1 MAPIPRRI
9 IELCLRKLIP
19 LTLEVG
25 ELFAQN
31 AEENGLPPRINWWL
45 ETYGVSGWA
54 QKYLS
59 PESLWSAHVDGL
71 VKSDLCHL
79 WQIDW
84 SGVDMNNPDAVYAAI
99 WGVVENA
106 LLSNALE
113 PDFPE
118 SLEGEKQELAQM
130 SSEDREAHVESM
142 RKLLTAALVI
152 IHNYFACM
160 AYKKTMFQLV
170 AEAIEGNRKS
180 FLKAVHVDSTCLDEI
195 EWFKTAVDK
204 AARSKTDNLISLVQD
219 WRQKPPL
226 SSGVKLNG
234 FNLAILFLNS
244 LGVLEQFK
252 ADMDR
257 FADLCQSLGIYGPPV
272 EEDVVD
278 VGSFSRALSR
288 FESEHEAIHLIHPGN
303 LIVKDTL

>member
-1 MAPIPRRI
+1 MAPIPRRL

-54 QKYLS
+54 QMYLS
-59 PESLWSAHVDGL
+59 ADSLWTAHVDGL
-71 VKSDLCHL
+71 GKSDPAQF
-79 WQIDW
+79 WKVDW
-84 SGVDMNNPDAVYAAI
+84 SSVDLTNPDCIYAAI
-99 WGVVENA
+99 WNAVEIA
-106 LLSNALE
+106 LLSDALE
-113 PDFPE
+113 PELPE
-118 SLEGEKQELAQM
+118 SLEAERQELGQM
-130 SSEDREAHVESM
+130 APEDREAHIASM
-142 RKLLTAALVI
+142 RKLLTATLVI
-152 IHNYFACM
+152 VHNYFACM

-180 FLKAVHVDSTCLDEI
+180 FLKAVHVDSTCLDDI

-204 AARSKTDNLISLVQD
+204 AARSKTDNLVSLIQG

-226 SSGVKLNG
+226 SSSVKLNG
-234 FNLAILFLNS
+234 FNLAMLFLNL
-244 LGVLEQFK
+244 LGVLDQFK

-288 FESEHEAIHLIHPGN
+288 FESEHEAIHLIPPGS
-303 LIVKDTL
+303 LIVKDSL

>member
-1 MAPIPRRI
+1 MAPIPSRV

-25 ELFAQN
+25 ELFSQN

-45 ETYGVSGWA
+45 QTYGVSSWA

-59 PESLWSAHVDGL
+59 ADSLWTAHVDG
-71 VKSDLCHL
+71 VGKSDLEQL
-79 WQIDW
+79 WEIDW
-84 SGVDMNNPDAVYAAI
+84 SVVDLGNPDSIYAAI
-99 WGVVENA
+99 WAAVEKA
-106 LLSNALE
+106 LLSDALE

-118 SLEGEKQELAQM
+118 SLEAEEQALAQM
-130 SSEDREAHVESM
+130 SPEDREAHVDGM

-152 IHNYFACM
+152 VHNYFACM
-160 AYKKTMFQLV
+160 AYKKSMFQLV
-170 AEAIEGNRKS
+170 AEAINGNRKS
-180 FLKAVHVDSTCLDEI
+180 FLKAVHVDSTCLENI
-195 EWFKTAVDK
+195 EYFRMAMHK
-204 AARSKTDNLISLVQD
+204 AATSKTDTLVSQVQA

-252 ADMDR
+252 ADIGR
-257 FADLCQSLGIYGPPV
+257 FADLFQSLGIYGPPI

-288 FESEHEAIHLIHPGN
+288 FESEHEAIHLIPPGN
-303 LIVKDTL
+303 LIVKDIL